1 VLSVDVNVV
10 RQVLYVLV
18 STYQYTPHTRIS
30 SVEAQLAFRQW
41 GHRQPSTT
49 DIPCTHSTIPR
60 ELNRAQPATSL
71 STISIMASENN
82 PFAMLVYAAN
92 AQSQTEDENQQAP
105 SASTGALQQP
115 PQTAK
120 QQMFTAAEAEGQ
132 QQNYSEMQWREAIQR
147 EAYEREAHER
157 EALQRRAALMTQG
170 FGGFQGF
177 QGFAQGQGQG
187 PPPQEAEYLQQLRLE
202 ALVQQRRQETLAQL
216 AIAQEF
222 GMSQDLQSLINAQQL
237 RQAGLMRQDQ
247 MFGGGG
253 MQHYADQ
260 VAALGGRM
268 GVPDENMLLQQ
279 YLEEQ
284 RQQKM
289 AAFASVASMGGH
301 YPGAEAKHGPELVGS
316 AYGDA
321 AVEAETRSDPI
332 RDESKT
338 TVLPCRARGMPMDH
352 NVKVGQ

>member
-1 VLSVDVNVV
+1 MLSVDVNVV

-18 STYQYTPHTRIS
+18 STYQYTPHTLIG

-41 GHRQPSTT
+41 GHRLASTT
-49 DIPCTHSTIPR
+49 DSPTHSTIPR
-60 ELNRAQPATSL
+60 ELSQAQPASSL
-71 STISIMASENN
+71 STISTMASENN

-92 AQSQTEDENQQAP
+92 AQSQTEDEDQQAP
-105 SASTGALQQP
+105 PSSAGASQQL
-115 PQTAK
+115 PQTTK

-132 QQNYSEMQWREAIQR
+132 QQNYTEMQWREAIQR
-147 EAYEREAHER
+147 EMYEREAQER
-157 EALQRRAALMTQG
+157 EALQRRAALMG

-177 QGFAQGQGQG
+177 QGFAQQGQGQG

-247 MFGGGG
+247 TFGGGG

-260 VAALGGRM
+260 FAALASRM

-289 AAFASVASMGGH
+289 AALAGVASMGGY

-321 AVEAETRSDPI
+321 AVEAETRADPI
-332 RDESKT
+332 RDDSKT